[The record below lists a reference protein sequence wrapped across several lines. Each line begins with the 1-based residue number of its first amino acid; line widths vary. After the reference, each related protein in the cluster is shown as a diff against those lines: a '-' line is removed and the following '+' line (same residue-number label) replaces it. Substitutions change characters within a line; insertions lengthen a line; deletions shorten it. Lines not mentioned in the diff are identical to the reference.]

1 MNMISTQAKKA
12 LNQQVANYGVL
23 FVKLHNYHWYINGPE
38 FLTLHVKL
46 EELYTWVSEQYDVV
60 AERLLMNHGEPYAT
74 LKEYLEHATI
84 EEAKRGLSADEMVES
99 VISDFSQIRKEMLD
113 AIEHLET
120 HDMTVEDDLLAQA
133 KEIEKQI
140 WMLRAT
146 LEK

>member
-1 MNMISTQAKKA
+1 MISNHAKTA

-23 FVKLHNYHWYINGPE
+23 FVKLHNYHWYIKGPE

-60 AERLLMNHGEPYAT
+60 AERLLMNNGNPSAT
-74 LKEYLEHATI
+74 MKEYLEQTTL
-84 EEAKRGLSADEMVES
+84 EEAQSGLSADQMVES
-99 VISDFSQIRKEMLD
+99 VISDFQQVRKEMLE
-113 AIEHLET
+113 AIDHLEAQ
-120 HDMTVEDDLLAQA
+120 DVTVEDDLLAQA

-146 LEK
+146 LKK

>member
-1 MNMISTQAKKA
+1 MISNHAKTA

-23 FVKLHNYHWYINGPE
+23 FVKLHNYHWYIKGPE

-60 AERLLMNHGEPYAT
+60 AERLLMNNGMPSAT
-74 LKEYLEHATI
+74 LKEYLEQTTL
-84 EEAKRGLSADEMVES
+84 EEAKSGLSADEMVES
-99 VISDFSQIRKEMLD
+99 VISDFQQVRKEMLD
-113 AIEHLET
+113 AIEHLESQ
-120 HDMTVEDDLLAQA
+120 DVTVEDDLLAQA

-146 LEK
+146 LKK

>member
-1 MNMISTQAKKA
+1 MISNHAKTA

-23 FVKLHNYHWYINGPE
+23 FVKLHNYHWYIKGPD

-60 AERLLMNHGEPYAT
+60 AERLLMNNGAPSAT
-74 LKEYLEHATI
+74 LKEYLEQTTL
-84 EEAKRGLSADEMVES
+84 EEAKSGLSADEMVES
-99 VISDFSQIRKEMLD
+99 VISDFQQIRKEMLD

-120 HDMTVEDDLLAQA
+120 QDVTVEDDLLAQA

-146 LEK
+146 LKK

>member
-1 MNMISTQAKKA
+1 MISNHAKTA

-23 FVKLHNYHWYINGPE
+23 FVKLHNYHWYIKGPD

-60 AERLLMNHGEPYAT
+60 AERLLMNNGAPSAT
-74 LKEYLEHATI
+74 LKDYLEQTTL
-84 EEAKRGLSADEMVES
+84 EEAKSGLSADEMVES
-99 VISDFSQIRKEMLD
+99 VISDFQQIRKEMLD

-120 HDMTVEDDLLAQA
+120 QDVTVEDDLLAQA

-146 LEK
+146 LKK

>member
-1 MNMISTQAKKA
+1 SNHAKTA

-23 FVKLHNYHWYINGPE
+23 FVKLHNYHWYIKGPD

-60 AERLLMNHGEPYAT
+60 AERLLMNNGAPSAT
-74 LKEYLEHATI
+74 LKEYLEQTTL
-84 EEAKRGLSADEMVES
+84 EEAKSGLSADEMVES
-99 VISDFSQIRKEMLD
+99 VISDFQQIRKEMLD

-120 HDMTVEDDLLAQA
+120 QDVTVEDDLLAQA

-146 LEK
+146 LKK

>member
-1 MNMISTQAKKA
+1 MISNHAKTA

-23 FVKLHNYHWYINGPE
+23 FVKLHNYHWYIKGPD

-60 AERLLMNHGEPYAT
+60 AERLLMNNGTPSAT
-74 LKEYLEHATI
+74 LKEYLEQTTL
-84 EEAKRGLSADEMVES
+84 EEAKSGLTADEMIDS
-99 VISDFSQIRKEMLD
+99 VIKDFQQVRKEMLD
-113 AIEHLET
+113 AIEHLEAQ
-120 HDMTVEDDLLAQA
+120 DVTVEDDLLGQA

-146 LEK
+146 LKK

>member
-1 MNMISTQAKKA
+1 MISNHAKAA

-23 FVKLHNYHWYINGPE
+23 FVKLHNYHWYIKGPD

-60 AERLLMNHGEPYAT
+60 AERLLMNNGTPSAT
-74 LKEYLEHATI
+74 LKEYLEQTTL
-84 EEAKRGLSADEMVES
+84 EEAKSGLSADEMIDS
-99 VISDFSQIRKEMLD
+99 VIKDFQQVRKEMLD
-113 AIEHLET
+113 AIEHLEAQ
-120 HDMTVEDDLLAQA
+120 DVTVEDDLLGQA

-146 LEK
+146 LKK

>member
-1 MNMISTQAKKA
+1 MISNHAKTA

-23 FVKLHNYHWYINGPE
+23 FVKLHNYHWYIKGPE

-60 AERLLMNHGEPYAT
+60 AERLLMNNGNPSAT
-74 LKEYLEHATI
+74 MKEYLEQTTL
-84 EEAKRGLSADEMVES
+84 EEAKSGLSADQMVES
-99 VISDFSQIRKEMLD
+99 VISDFQQVRKEMLE
-113 AIEHLET
+113 AIEHLEAQ
-120 HDMTVEDDLLAQA
+120 DVTVEDDLLAQA

-146 LEK
+146 LKK

>member
-1 MNMISTQAKKA
+1 MISNHAKSA

-23 FVKLHNYHWYINGPE
+23 FVKLHNYHWYIKGPD

-60 AERLLMNHGEPYAT
+60 AERLLMNNGMPSAT
-74 LKEYLEHATI
+74 LKEYLEQTTL
-84 EEAKRGLSADEMVES
+84 EEAKPGLSADEMVES
-99 VISDFSQIRKEMLD
+99 VISDFQHIRKETLD
-113 AIEHLET
+113 AIVHLESQ
-120 HDMTVEDDLLAQA
+120 DVTVEDDLLAQA

-146 LEK
+146 LKK

>member
-1 MNMISTQAKKA
+1 MISNHAKTV

-23 FVKLHNYHWYINGPE
+23 FVKLHNYHWYIKGPE

-60 AERLLMNHGEPYAT
+60 AERLLMNNGNPSAT
-74 LKEYLEHATI
+74 MKEYLEQTTL
-84 EEAKRGLSADEMVES
+84 EEAKSGLSADQMVES
-99 VISDFSQIRKEMLD
+99 VISDFQQVRKEMLE
-113 AIEHLET
+113 AIEHLEAQ
-120 HDMTVEDDLLAQA
+120 DVTVEDDLLAQA

-146 LEK
+146 LKK

>member
-1 MNMISTQAKKA
+1 MISNHAKTA

-23 FVKLHNYHWYINGPE
+23 FVKLHNYHWYIKGPD

-60 AERLLMNHGEPYAT
+60 AERLLMNNGMPSAT
-74 LKEYLEHATI
+74 LKEYLEQTTL
-84 EEAKRGLSADEMVES
+84 EEAKSGLSADEMVES
-99 VISDFSQIRKEMLD
+99 VISDFQQVRKEMLD
-113 AIEHLET
+113 AIEHLESQ
-120 HDMTVEDDLLAQA
+120 DVTVEDDLLAQA

-146 LEK
+146 LKK

>member
-1 MNMISTQAKKA
+1 MISNHAKTA

-23 FVKLHNYHWYINGPE
+23 FVKLHNYHWYIKGPD

-60 AERLLMNHGEPYAT
+60 AERLLMNNGAPSAT
-74 LKEYLEHATI
+74 LKEYLEQTTL
-84 EEAKRGLSADEMVES
+84 EEAKSGLSAGEMVES
-99 VISDFSQIRKEMLD
+99 VISDFQQIRKEMLD

-120 HDMTVEDDLLAQA
+120 QDVTVEDDLLAQA

-146 LEK
+146 LKK

>member
-1 MNMISTQAKKA
+1 MISNHAKTA

-23 FVKLHNYHWYINGPE
+23 FVKLHNYHWYIKGPD

-60 AERLLMNHGEPYAT
+60 AERLLMNNGTPSAT
-74 LKEYLEHATI
+74 LKEYLEQTTL
-84 EEAKRGLSADEMVES
+84 EEAKPGLSADEMVES
-99 VISDFSQIRKEMLD
+99 VISDFQQVRKEMLD

-120 HDMTVEDDLLAQA
+120 QDVTVEDDLLAQA

-146 LEK
+146 LKK

>member
-1 MNMISTQAKKA
+1 MISNHAKSS

-23 FVKLHNYHWYINGPE
+23 FVKLHNYHWYIKGPD

-60 AERLLMNHGEPYAT
+60 AERLLMNNGMPSAT
-74 LKEYLEHATI
+74 LKEYLEQTTL
-84 EEAKRGLSADEMVES
+84 EEAKPGLSADEMVES
-99 VISDFSQIRKEMLD
+99 VISDFQQIRKEMLD
-113 AIEHLET
+113 AIVHLESQ
-120 HDMTVEDDLLAQA
+120 DVTVEDDLLAQA

-146 LEK
+146 LKK